1 MSLLQQ
7 ESCYIRTEN
16 NDIHVDVQ
24 NEIGYSKVV
33 NNFRMAMTGKSR
45 QYETDRKSAP

>member
-1 MSLLQQ
+1 MSPLLRA
-7 ESCYIRTEN
+7 SCFIRTVSNE
-16 NDIHVDVQ
+16 IYVDEQ

-33 NNFRMAMTGKSR
+33 YNFRMAMTGKSK

>member
-1 MSLLQQ
+1 MLRLRR
-7 ESCYIRTEN
+7 ESSFIRTVN
-16 NDIHVDVQ
+16 NDIHVDVN

-33 NNFRMAMTGKSR
+33 YNFRIAMTGKSR